1 MKTKT
6 YFIIALIFS
15 FSLIV
20 ITQQACK
27 KEEEPDPPNNEELSI
42 PETTKVIDQNIWNS
56 NFVGLDSSSYTITFK
71 EELTKEIPIS
81 VEDIVVSQDGYGYL
95 RKVTNIQNEGNNI
108 KVYTSF
114 ASLTEAIENG
124 SFSFETVLS
133 EQNIM
138 AINYLKEGVI
148 LDRSDM
154 KSTAGNS
161 KYNQADRK

>member
-15 FSLIV
+15 LSLVV

-56 NFVGLDSSSYTITFK
+56 NFVGLDSSNYTITFK

-81 VEDIVVSQDGYGYL
+81 VGDIVVSQDGYGYL
-95 RKVTNIQNEGNNI
+95 RKVTNIQEDGNNI

-114 ASLTEAIENG
+114 VSLTEAIENG

-138 AINYLKEGVI
+138 GINYLKEGVI

-161 KYNQADRK
+161 KYNQAGRK